1 VSRHA
6 STPLLSAVVAVA
18 AAAFTAVCARA
29 EADAPSWLRWTAPAR
44 CPSAA
49 RVAEE
54 IGSQLARHGKSPRG
68 LTVQGEVNEQAQGY
82 ALVLGLRHDG
92 VSATRTLEASSCE
105 ELSRAA
111 AFLVA
116 LGADSTPS
124 DERAGT
130 APPTT
135 RVEPR
140 PPARP
145 RSERGQPVARRV
157 GSAQNADSPAAPPL
171 ETPRTE
177 PAASPE
183 PPPAPAPPPV
193 EPAAPPPQPVSPAA
207 SAASAPSPEV
217 ERPSAPRTPLRLLFA
232 PRGLFADLTL
242 GVWGS
247 GLPGPTGSVA
257 LAFGADFGPLRTALG
272 AAVALP
278 RDHDTPAGTLHSLA
292 LQFAL
297 DTCYVR
303 TLGEAVP
310 VELAG
315 CAELGLIQSR
325 VEAPSLTGTG
335 KDSAM
340 WLTLGPAVRAGVP
353 LWGRFG
359 ARLELGLALPLSA
372 RPSFDA
378 EGLGPLLEAG
388 FVSGYAR
395 LGLGARF

>member
-1 VSRHA
+1 
-6 STPLLSAVVAVA
+6 VA
-18 AAAFTAVCARA
+18 
-29 EADAPSWLRWTAPAR
+29 D
-44 CPSAA
+44 
-49 RVAEE
+49 E
-54 IGSQLARHGKSPRG
+54 IGTQLARHGKSPRG
-68 LTVQGEVNEQAQGY
+68 LTVHGEVREQVGGY

-105 ELSRAA
+105 ELTRAA

-116 LGADSTPS
+116 LGADGAPST
-124 DERAGT
+124 ERT
-130 APPTT
+130 AAQAEEQRVAPRRQVTT
-135 RVEPR
+135 NP
-140 PPARP
+140 
-145 RSERGQPVARRV
+145 ERGQRAPRPV
-157 GSAQNADSPAAPPL
+157 GSAPS
-171 ETPRTE
+171 
-177 PAASPE
+177 AASTREPPPEAARPE
-183 PPPAPAPPPV
+183 PPESPAPSELPAPAQPAAPAPPTP
-193 EPAAPPPQPVSPAA
+193 EPAPPPP
-207 SAASAPSPEV
+207 SAAAAPSPEV
-217 ERPSAPRTPLRLLFA
+217 EPPPAPGTPLRVLLA
-232 PRGLFADLTL
+232 PRGLLLDLTG

-272 AAVALP
+272 AALALP
-278 RDHDTPAGTLHSLA
+278 RDHDTPAGTVHSLA
-292 LQFAL
+292 LQLAL

-315 CAELGLIQSR
+315 CAELGLIHSR
-325 VEAPSLTGTG
+325 VEAPSLTGAG
-335 KDSAM
+335 KDAAT

-378 EGLGPLLEAG
+378 AGVGPLLEAG